1 MSSGLLARNRVS
13 LYQLNN
19 LFISLIAFILLIL
32 VTSTFH
38 INYLSDR
45 IIDIS
50 LVQNIV
56 LFFLLLNHEKYEPGV
71 LKKSIYAFAFG
82 SSLLGV
88 FYIYGIGVE
97 YTGGRLSLFEDNENA
112 IGIRMA
118 ISSIYLINS
127 FFALSKK
134 FYFKKSLIVL
144 PVPLLIIVM
153 MGTSSRVAFISF
165 CVMLLALLGFYFLI
179 HPIKRLVPIVMI
191 SGLVAYFFIP
201 FILSNDLLINRLLAS
216 KSGDLAGRGDIWL
229 SYIPSIWKSPIFGY
243 GFSGY
248 EKISM
253 NIFGQLVSPH
263 NVIIEVLLYSGFAGF
278 ALLMCFICMGQQVI
292 IYHGQNK
299 SHVVPYV
306 VNVDDLGRA
315 KVITEIQ
322 EAPIND
328 ERVIRAFVYQ
338 YIDRVWSVA
347 SDPGVIKR
355 NLENA
360 YKDSTESVQKNFL
373 DSFQQ
378 EDNPLDY
385 MKSKGTKYIEPT
397 VFLRQSENTYS
408 VEWREIDRNY
418 DNQVLG
424 ETRYKGLFSVV
435 QVPHTNKDNF
445 EDNPDNPFGLY
456 VTSVSWAKLN

>member
-1 MSSGLLARNRVS
+1 MSTQSTDPYIKARKEYEMQHDNLTAS
-13 LYQLNN
+13 L
-19 LFISLIAFILLIL
+19 
-32 VTSTFH
+32 
-38 INYLSDR
+38 
-45 IIDIS
+45 
-50 LVQNIV
+50 QNW
-56 LFFLLLNHEKYEPGV
+56 
-71 LKKSIYAFAFG
+71 
-82 SSLLGV
+82 
-88 FYIYGIGVE
+88 
-97 YTGGRLSLFEDNENA
+97 R
-112 IGIRMA
+112 R
-118 ISSIYLINS
+118 
-127 FFALSKK
+127 
-134 FYFKKSLIVL
+134 
-144 PVPLLIIVM
+144 
-153 MGTSSRVAFISF
+153 
-165 CVMLLALLGFYFLI
+165 
-179 HPIKRLVPIVMI
+179 
-191 SGLVAYFFIP
+191 
-201 FILSNDLLINRLLAS
+201 
-216 KSGDLAGRGDIWL
+216 
-229 SYIPSIWKSPIFGY
+229 
-243 GFSGY
+243 
-248 EKISM
+248 
-253 NIFGQLVSPH
+253 
-263 NVIIEVLLYSGFAGF
+263 F

-373 DSFQQ
+373 DTFQQ